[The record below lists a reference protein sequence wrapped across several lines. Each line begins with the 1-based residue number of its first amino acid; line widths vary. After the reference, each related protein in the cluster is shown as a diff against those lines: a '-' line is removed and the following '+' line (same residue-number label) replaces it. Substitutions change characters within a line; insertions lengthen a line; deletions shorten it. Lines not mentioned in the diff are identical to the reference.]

1 MSNPIIDTLN
11 ESDLLKDI
19 EERSVIIF
27 NYQNYGLFDRDNA
40 INKIEE
46 LRAKDNDISNF
57 NAAVI
62 LHSTSPI
69 PLEQA
74 TNEQLIKELTIQR
87 DILRVKFNKK
97 HAEKK
102 NKNIDNY
109 CL

>member
-1 MSNPIIDTLN
+1 MCI
-11 ESDLLKDI
+11 
-19 EERSVIIF
+19 R
-27 NYQNYGLFDRDNA
+27 DR
-40 INKIEE
+40 

-62 LHSTSPI
+62 FLSISPI

-87 DILRVKFNKK
+87 DILQAKLIKNQ
-97 HAEKK
+97 AEKK

>member
-19 EERSVIIF
+19 EERKIIIF
-27 NYQNYGLFDRDNA
+27 NYQNYSLFDRDNA
-40 INKIEE
+40 IYKIEE

-87 DILRVKFNKK
+87 DILQAKLIKK
-97 HAEKK
+97 PVRKEK
-102 NKNIDNY
+102 
-109 CL
+109 

>member
-1 MSNPIIDTLN
+1 MSNPIIDSLN

-19 EERSVIIF
+19 EERNIIIF

-57 NAAVI
+57 NAAVM

-69 PLEQA
+69 PLEQV

-87 DILRVKFNKK
+87 DILQAKLIKNQ
-97 HAEKK
+97 AEKK
-102 NKNIDNY
+102 NKKYWYY

>member
-1 MSNPIIDTLN
+1 MSNPIIDSLN

-19 EERSVIIF
+19 EERNIIIF
-27 NYQNYGLFDRDNA
+27 NHQNYDLFDRDNA

-57 NAAVI
+57 NATVI
-62 LHSTSPI
+62 LHSASPI

-87 DILRVKFNKK
+87 DILQAKLNKK
-97 HAEKK
+97 QAEKK
-102 NKNIDNY
+102 NKKS
-109 CL
+109 